1 MHSGLLWTELHLNT
15 NVQVRKIG
23 NGFGTLKRE
32 HFNIVVNPHWFQNGF
47 VSTFLSRCRS
57 GSRYRETNECGPGSM
72 VRLWSSQK
80 VHCFLKNII
89 HKDWCYRSVSTRLL
103 GKSCFYFYGRRR
115 IHNIESFSGQI
126 RLWGRIQD
134 FILDPQHRKKNVLTW
149 RCFTNLSESVSPHS
163 SQSTFWGGFLFFIWW
178 RAFSWR
184 GSLGT
189 DRFRSLHNLRKSKLY
204 FYKILIF

>member
-47 VSTFLSRCRS
+47 VSTFLSQCRS

-115 IHNIESFSGQI
+115 IHNIESFQARSGYEDGSQI
-126 RLWGRIQD
+126 SFWIRMECFFALSKSGTYVLFRFD
-134 FILDPQHRKKNVLTW
+134 ILKFQISWFAIPAAHVWTVLGIFLLQVSITRRK
-149 RCFTNLSESVSPHS
+149 
-163 SQSTFWGGFLFFIWW
+163 
-178 RAFSWR
+178 
-184 GSLGT
+184 
-189 DRFRSLHNLRKSKLY
+189 LRMRKMDV
-204 FYKILIF
+204 FPEE